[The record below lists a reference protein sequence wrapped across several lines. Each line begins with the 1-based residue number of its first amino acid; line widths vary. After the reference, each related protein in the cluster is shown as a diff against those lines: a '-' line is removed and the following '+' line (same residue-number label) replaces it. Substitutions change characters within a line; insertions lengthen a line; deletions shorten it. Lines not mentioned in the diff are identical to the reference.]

1 MAAHPCA
8 AKENEMNKLHLDQHI
23 SNQFNEDLEAIK
35 SQTMA
40 MGGLVELQVEE
51 SLAALIDAD
60 SDMAELVLSREEQ
73 VNNMELAVDEECAR
87 ILVKRQPAASDLRMV
102 LVITKTGRDLERIGD
117 EAKKIAKMALACAKK
132 GQSPRGCIE
141 VRHIGETVKHMV
153 HEALDAL
160 ARFDVSSALQVVHND
175 RIVDQDYRTAT
186 RELMTYMMED
196 PRSMSRVMNIMWVLR
211 SLERVGDHAQNIAE
225 YVFYL
230 VKGKDMRHLKL
241 EELEASIEGS

>member
-1 MAAHPCA
+1 
-8 AKENEMNKLHLDQHI
+8 MNRLHLDQHI

-35 SQTMA
+35 AHTMA

-51 SLAALIDAD
+51 SLAALIGAD
-60 SDMAELVLSREEQ
+60 SDMAESVLGREDQ
-73 VNNMELAVDEECAR
+73 VNSMELAIDEECAR

-102 LVITKTGRDLERIGD
+102 LVITKTGRDLERVGD
-117 EAKKIAKMALACAKK
+117 EAKKIAKMAMSCAEQ
-132 GQSPRGCIE
+132 GQAPHGCIE
-141 VRHIGETVKHMV
+141 VRHIGETVKQMV

-160 ARFDVSSALQVVHND
+160 ARFDVGTALQVVHKD

-196 PRSMSRVMNIMWVLR
+196 PRTMSRVMDIMWALR
-211 SLERVGDHAQNIAE
+211 ALERIGDHAQNIAE

-230 VKGKDMRHLKL
+230 VKGKDMRHVRL
-241 EELEASIEGS
+241 EELEASIENG